1 MNTIEQSRG
10 SMPGKLRCVIGH
22 MNRNGMNGRRATT
35 TSSRRFFRTK
45 KVTVGVQQ
53 SGLDEASS
61 GEFRTRDSGATRAGL
76 RGAVLPRLG
85 HT

>member
-22 MNRNGMNGRRATT
+22 MNRNGTNGRRATT
-35 TSSRRFFRTK
+35 TSPRRFFRTK

-53 SGLDEASS
+53 SGLD
-61 GEFRTRDSGATRAGL
+61 
-76 RGAVLPRLG
+76 
-85 HT
+85 